1 MTTQAEIKKIENEP
15 AVKIAKH
22 IDESIEQK
30 LNYDGRYHVLT
41 QFESGSRFGKLTTEE
56 LDYLGAKMGWSAPY
70 YQHVD
75 WDAVPVPFHAA
86 CLEHPHCNNVLQHT
100 YPAPDIKPL
109 IEALG
114 EDDSTAYLCGEISID
129 QIDFAAIPAVAI
141 EALRDG
147 EIEWADLVKR
157 YPAQEVQP

>member
-22 IDESIEQK
+22 IEESIEQK
-30 LNYDGRYHVLT
+30 LNFDGRYHVLT

-56 LDYLGAKMGWSAPY
+56 LDYLGAKMGWDVPY
-70 YQHVD
+70 YRHID

-86 CLEHPHCNNVLQHT
+86 CLEHPHCINVLQRTH
-100 YPAPDIKPL
+100 PAPDIKPL
-109 IEALG
+109 MEALG
-114 EDDSTAYLCGEISID
+114 VEDSEAFLRGEISLS
-129 QIDFAAIPAVAI
+129 QINYAAIPALAI

-147 EIEWADLVKR
+147 ELCWADLTQR
-157 YPAQEVQP
+157 YPAKEPQP